1 MKSRE
6 EDMNRITRRTV
17 LAASMAAPFV
27 PGIAGAQGAWPNKPI
42 RWVVPYTAGG
52 FTDASTRLT
61 LEKISLGQPF
71 VVENKPGANSLIG
84 AESVAKSPPDGY
96 TFLTVIAAHAAN
108 KTLYAGKLAF
118 DPETSFAPVSLVAIA
133 PMILTVT
140 NSLPVKDVAELIAY
154 AKANPGKISFGS
166 SGVGAA
172 AHLASELLKQVAG
185 LQMEHVP
192 YKGTAPALADLMSGN
207 IQMLIDAPI
216 GVMAHVRSGKI
227 RALCMLSKERVPGVE
242 EVPTIVEAGGPPI
255 EGSSWSMFLA
265 PAGTPKEIVDRMSAE
280 VAKALKDEALRKRFA
295 ELAVI
300 PGGYTPAD
308 TAKFLSDE
316 VEKWRKV
323 IVTAGVKADA

>member
-1 MKSRE
+1 M
-6 EDMNRITRRTV
+6 ITIRRRGL
-17 LAASMAAPFV
+17 LATGATLLV
-27 PGIAGAQGAWPNKPI
+27 PGAAGAQGAWPNKPI

-52 FTDASTRLT
+52 FTDVSTRLT
-61 LEKISLGQPF
+61 LEKINLGQPF
-71 VVENKPGANSLIG
+71 VVDNKPGANSLIG
-84 AESVAKSPPDGY
+84 AEAVAKSAPDGY

-118 DPETSFAPVSLVAIA
+118 DPESSFAAVSLVGIA
-133 PMILTVT
+133 PLILTVT
-140 NSLPVKDVAELIAY
+140 NNLPVKNVGELIAY

-172 AHLASELLKQVAG
+172 AHLTSELLKQVAG
-185 LQMEHVP
+185 IQMEHVP
-192 YKGTAPALADLMSGN
+192 YKGTAPALADLVSGN

-227 RALCMLSKERVPGVE
+227 RALAMLSKERVPGAD

-255 EGSSWSMFLA
+255 ESSSWSMFLA
-265 PAGTPKEIVDRMSAE
+265 PAGTPKDIVERLSAE
-280 VAKALKDEALRKRFA
+280 VAKAMKNEDLRKRFA

-308 TAKFLSDE
+308 TAKFMADE

-323 IVTAGVKADA
+323 IVTANVKVDA